1 MADSHMRRIV
11 LPGSMVMVPVPAA
24 PYSSH
29 VDTAMFDT
37 WKLVNTLWDPEV
49 YGYPPQYVKLC
60 DAWIY
65 KTVKTVSLSNRAAK
79 WLYNFNARGHIRH
92 TRMPVRQTV
101 WLISLI
107 NCFRIGYRESGKLEV
122 SLRTLYVF
130 LTAWIS
136 GAWV

>member
-1 MADSHMRRIV
+1 MADSHIRRIV

-79 WLYNFNARGHIRH
+79 WLYNFNARGHISH

-101 WLISLI
+101 WLISRMPILLTV
-107 NCFRIGYRESGKLEV
+107 FGSGIEKAENWK
-122 SLRTLYVF
+122 SL
-130 LTAWIS
+130 
-136 GAWV
+136 